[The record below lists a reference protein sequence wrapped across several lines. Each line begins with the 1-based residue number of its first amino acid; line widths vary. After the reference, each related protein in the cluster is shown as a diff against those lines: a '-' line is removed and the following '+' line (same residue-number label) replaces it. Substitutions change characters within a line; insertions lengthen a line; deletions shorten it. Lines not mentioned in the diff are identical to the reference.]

1 MTIRIA
7 MQEKGF
13 SVVAL
18 EEKGL
23 EVSHAPTTGESS
35 PG

>member
-13 SVVAL
+13 SVIAL

-23 EVSHAPTTGESS
+23 EVSHALTTGQAS